1 MIQRLKK
8 VEGENSIHQNGVFKS
23 LFLLWDRIQEGEDGF
38 YWGYTDF
45 SKFMR
50 YLIGAIDEAHEKD
63 LLHKLQTI
71 ANEYVARVIFERNA
85 HSIMFNQPCG
95 RKITEEMG
103 LDLC

>member
-8 VEGENSIHQNGVFKS
+8 VEGENSIHQNRVFKS

-63 LLHKLQTI
+63 LFHKLQMI
-71 ANEYVARVIFERNA
+71 LGNEVVCERKA

-95 RKITEEMG
+95 RKITEGMLER
-103 LDLC
+103 D